1 MVKQL
6 NSSQILLIFLLA
18 LIFGFQFL
26 ATADARSYRKA
37 KNFLSYYD
45 LNADRKVALK
55 EISSDQSRIFKALDI
70 NSDKFLSSKELRRG
84 KHALKSF
91 RATSLFDMLDVD
103 GNSKIH
109 IWELQAPSKRWFKRF
124 DINVNGSMEAR
135 ELPRRFKK
143 RKRKRRSPRHL
154 ARKFVWFY
162 DLNGDKKVSLK
173 EILADQSLIFSA
185 LDTNGDK
192 SLTAKEM
199 RRRFRSLRL
208 FRITSRFDI
217 LDWNGDQKLSLAEM
231 LSPSQRWFN
240 RLDVNN
246 DGIIAA
252 RELPKRFKK
261 RSKRGSKLRR

>member
-18 LIFGFQFL
+18 LVFGFQFL
-26 ATADARSYRKA
+26 STADARNYRKA
-37 KNFLSYYD
+37 QNFLSYYD

-70 NSDKFLSSKELRRG
+70 NSNKFLSSKELRRG

-103 GNSKIH
+103 GNGKIH

-135 ELPRRFKK
+135 ELPRRIKK
-143 RKRKRRSPRHL
+143 TKRKRRTSRRF
-154 ARKFVWFY
+154 AQKFVWFY

-208 FRITSRFDI
+208 FRITTRFDI

-246 DGIIAA
+246 DGIIVA